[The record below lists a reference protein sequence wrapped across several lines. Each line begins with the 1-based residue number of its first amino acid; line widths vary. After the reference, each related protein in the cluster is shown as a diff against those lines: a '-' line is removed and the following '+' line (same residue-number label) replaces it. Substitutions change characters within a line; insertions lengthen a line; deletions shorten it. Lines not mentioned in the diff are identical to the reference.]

1 MPSTSEAA
9 VLALIDVLD
18 GLATVR
24 RNEGLPTRIP
34 EGGLIVV
41 HDGNPGEPEITLSP
55 LTYHFEHSV
64 DLDVFVQEPDQDTV
78 FDALKVAI
86 GSAIL
91 ANRNLSGVVD
101 WAEPMAPRA
110 GNLPIEAAAPIR
122 AATISV
128 VLHYATTNPLN

>member
-9 VLALIDVLD
+9 IIALVAVLD
-18 GLATVR
+18 GLALVR
-24 RNEGLPTRIP
+24 RNEGLPSKIP
-34 EGGLIVV
+34 SGGLIVV
-41 HDGNPGEPEITLSP
+41 HDGNPGEPETTLSP
-55 LTYHFEHSV
+55 LTYHFEHSI
-64 DLDVFVQEPDQDTV
+64 DLDVFVQESGQDDV

-86 GSAIL
+86 GTAIL
-91 ANRNLSGVVD
+91 ANRTLSGTVD